1 MPNLIHLRGYIDL
14 CSRASRTIVLHD
26 LIDGR
31 YGVRPYGWPEL
42 ETILLVAR
50 LVVLGEVQVVQNGGV
65 VPADKLYGEL
75 TTPAKWRRLV
85 LVQRRSVDTNL
96 LQSTRTLSRDLFSE
110 MGPETEEAL
119 FNFLKLKLK
128 GWETD
133 LLSFKPLAETGS
145 YPGTEAIADG
155 LRTITQIL
163 TEEDSF
169 KCIERFN
176 SLKQELQDLA
186 DSFQDLKHFY
196 ERQKLAWEGLRKALD
211 RFQPNR
217 RELDRDAKAGPALQ
231 RMGAILDAPRPYGL
245 IKEASGLIQTV
256 AEVNDALVAARRA
269 EVLDAIARQSS
280 LIDQELVAHSVDT
293 SVKEALLAPIQTQKR
308 QVQEE
313 QSLAHLA
320 QAQGEAMG
328 PSTTWLPGSRRLLKP
343 WCDRPPRAPRQHL
356 PRRLQPFGPGR
367 SSSLPTCRPSRTW
380 NPRLMWTPFS
390 PPYASNLNPP
400 WPRTNASRSADP

>member
-1 MPNLIHLRGYIDL
+1 
-14 CSRASRTIVLHD
+14 
-26 LIDGR
+26 
-31 YGVRPYGWPEL
+31 
-42 ETILLVAR
+42 
-50 LVVLGEVQVVQNGGV
+50 LGEVQVVQNGGV

-145 YPGTEAIADG
+145 YPGKEAIADG

-176 SLKQELQDLA
+176 GLKQELQDLA

-196 ERQKLAWEGLRKALD
+196 ERQKPAWEGLRKALD

-231 RMGAILDAPRPYGL
+231 RMGTILAAPRPYGL

-293 SVKEALLAPIQTQKR
+293 SVKEACLAPIQTLKR

-328 PSTTWLPGSRRLLKP
+328 ALDDVVTRVEKALKTVVRPASPSASS
-343 WCDRPPRAPRQHL
+343 APA
-356 PRRLQPFGPGR
+356 
-367 SSSLPTCRPSRTW
+367 TPSR
-380 NPRLMWTPFS
+380 PES
-390 PPYASNLNPP
+390 PSPA
-400 WPRTNASRSADP
+400 SADRRGSGCRAGSGGRCR

>member
-14 CSRASRTIVLHD
+14 CSRASRIIVLHD

-50 LVVLGEVQVVQNGGV
+50 LVVLGEVQVVQNSGV
-65 VPADKLYGEL
+65 VPADKLHGEL

-145 YPGTEAIADG
+145 YPGKEAIADG
-155 LRTITQIL
+155 LRTIARVL
-163 TEEDSF
+163 AEEESF
-169 KCIERFN
+169 KCIEGFN
-176 SLKQELQDLA
+176 NLKKELQDLA

-196 ERQKLAWEGLRKALD
+196 ERQKPAWEGLRKALD

-231 RMGAILDAPRPYGL
+231 RMGTILAAPRPYGL
-245 IKEASGLIQTV
+245 IKESTGLIQTV
-256 AEVNDALVAARRA
+256 T
-269 EVLDAIARQSS
+269 EVLDTITRQST
-280 LIDQELVAHSVDT
+280 LIDQELVAHSVDS
-293 SVKEALLAPIQTQKR
+293 SVKEACLAPIQALKR

-320 QAQGEAMG
+320 QAQNEAMEVLDDVV
-328 PSTTWLPGSRRLLKP
+328 TRIEKALKP
-343 WCDRPPRAPRQHL
+343 AARPASPSPSSAPA
-356 PRRLQPFGPGR
+356 
-367 SSSLPTCRPSRTW
+367 
-380 NPRLMWTPFS
+380 S
-390 PPYASNLNPP
+390 PPPP
-400 WPRTNASRSADP
+400 AVRPRKVIKPADLSPKPYLESQADVDAFLAALRQQLESALAKEERIQIR